1 MDLKGLGL
9 AFFASSNFTLFTFF
23 SIPLLGERL
32 FLLELALELL
42 DLKLLDE
49 LLDNLEDL
57 EDLSGEMVG
66 FIDLFSFALDLD
78 LSLLMRPNCLS
89 L

>member
-1 MDLKGLGL
+1 MGL

-42 DLKLLDE
+42 DLDE
-49 LLDNLEDL
+49 LLDDLEDL

-66 FIDLFSFALDLD
+66 FIDLALDLD

>member
-1 MDLKGLGL
+1 MGL
-9 AFFASSNFTLFTFF
+9 AFFVSSNFTLFTFF

-49 LLDNLEDL
+49 LLDNLKDL

-66 FIDLFSFALDLD
+66 FTLISSALL
-78 LSLLMRPNCLS
+78 
-89 L
+89 